1 MTLSGTPRFITPR
14 VSVYDLLSAME
25 YRGPVNSAKLLISR
39 SALAFQTFM
48 LHPWSRHQV
57 TLLFVVMAD
66 KKWNYYLF
74 TDKHIFF

>member
-1 MTLSGTPRFITPR
+1 MSGPRFVLIFHVRSIGDMTLPGTPRFITPR

-48 LHPWSRHQV
+48 LHP
-57 TLLFVVMAD
+57 
-66 KKWNYYLF
+66 
-74 TDKHIFF
+74 

>member
-1 MTLSGTPRFITPR
+1 MTLPEKPRFVTPR

-25 YRGPVNSAKLLISR
+25 YRGPVNSTKLLILHSV
-39 SALAFQTFM
+39 LAFQTLM

-66 KKWNYYLF
+66 KKWNYY
-74 TDKHIFF
+74 